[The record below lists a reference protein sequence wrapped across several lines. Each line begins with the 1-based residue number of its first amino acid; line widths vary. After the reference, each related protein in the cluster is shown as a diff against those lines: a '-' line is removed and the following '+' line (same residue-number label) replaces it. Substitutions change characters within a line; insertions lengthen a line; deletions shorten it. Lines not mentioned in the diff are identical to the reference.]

1 MSNME
6 EIINKKY
13 NSVGG
18 WLILLCITLILLSP
32 IANIYS
38 IYTLFNE
45 TSTYFEQIKGLKT
58 YVYIESIS
66 LIPLIVLSIWSSI
79 SLLLIKPYAVKI
91 TKIFFIIF
99 LFRGIVQNLFPEIAG
114 LDTFLKKEMAYG
126 MSVNTA
132 SAILSFGIW
141 FTYLSLSKRVKNT
154 YSNSKQIEKLSIKQ
168 KYNNLKCKLQRVIN
182 HLRIIY
188 LNKILIII
196 KKIQNIKLNSNEIII
211 ISIIVA
217 TLISIIIGYY
227 FGETYYFNWE
237 GNRCQPSRSY
247 NSPYKEF
254 HFNYLLAIASFI
266 IFGGVLYL
274 FLNRKCK
281 KINNN

>member
-1 MSNME
+1 ME

-237 GNRCQPSRSY
+237 GNRCQSSRSY
-247 NSPYKEF
+247 NFSYKEF

>member
-1 MSNME
+1 ME